1 MQVPVV
7 PVEVLSGVGL
17 DDLVEEVAGALEN
30 STWDKVDME
39 DLLLYV
45 IDLEISRIV
54 VFKGQDSARI

>member
-45 IDLEISRIV
+45 IDLEISRMV
-54 VFKGQDSARI
+54 VLKGQDSARI